1 MSRQAVFEAILNLYS
16 IPFQYEFMNPLR
28 IGVLAS
34 GRGSNMQAVIDSI
47 EKKRLNAEVAVVI
60 SNKEDAFALERARN
74 HKIPAVFINPACF
87 RNREAYERE
96 VVRVLRGKN
105 TWLVVLAGYMLIVG
119 KPLLSA
125 FSSRI
130 INIHPALIPSFP
142 GLHAQKQAV
151 DFGVRYS
158 GCTVHFVDESLDAGP
173 IILQAVVPVL
183 DKDDEESLSK
193 RILRQEHRILPEA
206 IRLFSEK
213 RLVIYGRKVRILPPG
228 KPQDKRKH

>member
-1 MSRQAVFEAILNLYS
+1 
-16 IPFQYEFMNPLR
+16 MNPLR

-34 GRGSNMQAVIDSI
+34 GRGSNLQAIID
-47 EKKRLNAEVAVVI
+47 EVEQKRLNAEIAVVI
-60 SNKEDAFALERARN
+60 SDKMDAVALDRARKHN
-74 HKIPAVFINPACF
+74 VPAVFIDPKGF
-87 RNREAYERE
+87 KNREEYERKVVE
-96 VVRVLRGKN
+96 VLQEKN
-105 TWLVVLAGYMLIVG
+105 TELVVLAGYMLIVG

-158 GCTVHFVDESLDAGP
+158 GCTIHFVDESLDAGP
-173 IILQAVVPVL
+173 VILQAVVRVL
-183 DKDDEESLSK
+183 EKDDEESLSR

-213 RLVIYGRKVRILPPG
+213 RLVIYGRKVRVLPPG